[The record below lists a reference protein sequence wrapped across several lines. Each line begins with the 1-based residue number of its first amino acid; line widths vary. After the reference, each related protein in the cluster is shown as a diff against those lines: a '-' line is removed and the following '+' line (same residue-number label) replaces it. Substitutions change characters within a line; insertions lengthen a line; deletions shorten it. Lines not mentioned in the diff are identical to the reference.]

1 MIKHKDQRVAV
12 FVDAQNMYHSA
23 KNLYNANVN
32 FGEVLK
38 QSVAGR
44 VLVRALAYGITSP
57 GADEAK
63 FLDALSKQG
72 FELRTKDLQIFP
84 GGAKKGDWDVGMAV
98 DAIKIAE
105 KVDVIVLVTGDGDF
119 IPLVH
124 YLQENKGCLVELVSF
139 GRSTSS
145 KLMNEVDDFFDL
157 GHNEQQ
163 FLFRNV
169 PKQRFARP
177 AGRRK
182 PEAAK

>member
-23 KNLYNANVN
+23 KNLYNAHVN
-32 FGEVLK
+32 FSAVLK
-38 QSVAGR
+38 QAVSGR

-105 KVDVIVLVTGDGDF
+105 KVDVVVLVTGDGDF

-139 GRSTSS
+139 LRSTSS
-145 KLMNEVDDFFDL
+145 KLINEVDDFFDL
-157 GHNEQQ
+157 GSIEAQ
-163 FLFRNV
+163 FLIRGAQR
-169 PKQRFARP
+169 PKFVRP
-177 AGRRK
+177 MPRRK
-182 PEAAK
+182 